1 MPPRPGRTPSALS
14 AVIPDSTGP
23 ECHPLGSW
31 GRSKSPSQ
39 GCGSQTVLG
48 LHPLVRV
55 PCQGVCTL
63 SPSTGLQTQGH
74 LLPEQVAAFV

>member
-31 GRSKSPSQ
+31 GHSRSPSQ
-39 GCGSQTVLG
+39 GVAVKLSLGSTRWSESRA
-48 LHPLVRV
+48 RV
-55 PCQGVCTL
+55 CAP
-63 SPSTGLQTQGH
+63 
-74 LLPEQVAAFV
+74 